1 MLTST
6 ASNVTADVTAAL
18 ETVKTGM
25 ADYSVSNLAMI
36 WAAGLAFAAGPAIA
50 WFGYRFV
57 KGKATKA
64 LFKGKI

>member
-1 MLTST
+1 MLTGTTST
-6 ASNVTADVTAAL
+6 VTADVTAAL
-18 ETVKTGM
+18 ETVKAGM

-36 WAAGLAFAAGPAIA
+36 WSVGLAFAAGPAIA

-57 KGKATKA
+57 KGKASKA